1 MTLVFRSVP
10 VSAAVGVHRVATYVA
25 SYSMTPVDRSNRAPR
40 RDAVRGCAERRVL
53 PREFVTAGSSEH
65 GDAGL
70 RQMCWQD
77 GVKVPTMT
85 TRRKG

>member
-1 MTLVFRSVP
+1 MFRSVP
-10 VSAAVGVHRVATYVA
+10 VLVVAGVHRVATCVA
-25 SYSMTPVDRSNRAPR
+25 SYSMTPVDRLNRVPR
-40 RDAVRGCAERRVL
+40 RDAVRGYAERRVL
-53 PREFVTAGSSEH
+53 PREFVMAGSSER

>member
-1 MTLVFRSVP
+1 MFRSEP
-10 VSAAVGVHRVATYVA
+10 VLAVAGVHRVATCVA
-25 SYSMTPVDRSNRAPR
+25 SYSMTLVDQLNRAPR
-40 RDAVRGCAERRVL
+40 RDAVRGCAARCVL

>member
-1 MTLVFRSVP
+1 MFRSVP
-10 VSAAVGVHRVATYVA
+10 VSAAVGVHRGATYVA
-25 SYSMTPVDRSNRAPR
+25 SYSMTPVIRSSRSSR
-40 RDAVRGCAERRVL
+40 RDVVRGCAERRVL
-53 PREFVTAGSSEH
+53 LREFAMAGSSGH

>member
-1 MTLVFRSVP
+1 MFRSAP
-10 VSAAVGVHRVATYVA
+10 VSAVAGAHRVATCVA
-25 SYSMTPVDRSNRAPR
+25 SYSMTPVDRLNRVPR
-40 RDAVRGCAERRVL
+40 RDAVRGYAERRVL
-53 PREFVTAGSSEH
+53 PREFVMAGSSER